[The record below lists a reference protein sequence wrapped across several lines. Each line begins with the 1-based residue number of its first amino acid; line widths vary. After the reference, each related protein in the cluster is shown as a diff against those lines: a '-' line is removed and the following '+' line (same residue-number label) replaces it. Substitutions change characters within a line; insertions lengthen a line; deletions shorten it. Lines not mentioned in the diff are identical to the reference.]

1 MTSIAGIYDFELF
14 PYALGDVLTWNIR
27 TAMRCEELGRATVD
41 IYICLDKRYC
51 AGIFQRDLVKSDNFE
66 LFFSELYTAFG
77 THPRLGNIFIFR
89 NRETLF
95 ERLLALA
102 KEDSYAA
109 ESIEEY
115 LLVLEYS
122 EKHKKRLGIIDTV
135 RRRLDPIKEALKAAS
150 PKKAREIFYN
160 LAMPAGRKV
169 TKYFEKYIHSHDAIN
184 AYFHKNKRIPILGG
198 GIGCEA
204 DVEEFLTQCL
214 KDKVIVLFHMRLRR
228 LDVGYG
234 GESSYDR
241 DSDFFEWFDFL
252 NAAAS
257 LYPDVVFVALG
268 RLQEKP
274 LALLDLPNV
283 VSMRAFGMGLGHEL
297 TLMQSGDL
305 FIGSSSGFAAY
316 ANFSKIPYFITNMN
330 PGACHAYEIPEGSAR
345 LPFAFPNQELVYE
358 KETSLML
365 MTLLERGLR
374 RTSNEREK
382 VLAETPYVSKSGDE
396 MVDVQAW
403 RESRLQPANKAAT
416 TSRFQTD
423 KNYQEA
429 ETGFLL
435 QPVLQRIGVLK
446 REGHSAQANQLLMKV
461 QANFP
466 ELCTRLKEFVSLVD
480 TQSK

>member
-1 MTSIAGIYDFELF
+1 LNSIAGIYDFELF

-51 AGIFQRDLVKSDNFE
+51 AGIFQRDLVNSDNFE

-122 EKHKKRLGIIDTV
+122 EKHKKRLDIIDAV
-135 RRRLDPIKEALKAAS
+135 RKRLDPIMGALKAAS
-150 PKKAREIFYN
+150 PKKARDTFYD
-160 LAMPAGRKV
+160 LVLPGKKV
-169 TKYFEKYIHSHDAIN
+169 IKYFEKYIHSHDAIN
-184 AYFHKNKRIPILGG
+184 TFFYKNNRIPLLERSV
-198 GIGCEA
+198 GCEA
-204 DVEEFLTQCL
+204 DVEEFQAQCL
-214 KDKVIVLFHMRLRR
+214 KDKAIVLFHMRLRR

-252 NAAAS
+252 NSAAS
-257 LYPDVVFVALG
+257 RYPDVVFIALG

-283 VSMRAFGMGLGHEL
+283 VSLRAFGMGLGHEL

-305 FIGSSSGFAAY
+305 FIGSSSGFAAC
-316 ANFSKIPYFITNMN
+316 ANFSKLPYFITNMN
-330 PGACHAYEIPEGSAR
+330 LGACNAYAIPEGGIR
-345 LPFAFPNQELVYE
+345 LPFAFPDQELVYE

-382 VLAETPYVSKSGDE
+382 VRPEKSGVPKSGNE
-396 MVDVQAW
+396 MIDVQAW
-403 RESRLQPANKAAT
+403 REFRLQPVNKAAT

-435 QPVLQRIGVLK
+435 QPVLQRISALK
-446 REGHSAQANQLLMKV
+446 REGHRAQANQLLMKV
-461 QANFP
+461 EANFP
-466 ELCTRLKEFVSLVD
+466 ELCPRLKEFVSLVD